1 MTITD
6 VQTTDIV
13 QPRKYGLPGPGSG
26 SQGVLGATD
35 KAVKV
40 SATFLL
46 TECMHLKGL
55 CYY

>member
-6 VQTTDIV
+6 VQTTCIV

-40 SATFLL
+40 SAAFLL

-55 CYY
+55 CNY